1 MKRISI
7 VIPTHNRKDYLAVLL
22 NQVIHENL
30 PEEIAYNVI
39 VVVDGS
45 TDGTSQMLGK
55 EFPNVHIVQGNGNLW
70 YTKSMNAGF
79 KYALEYL
86 NPDLFLTMNDDT
98 EVGENFIKNMLEGYH
113 KATQPS
119 IIGAMSVT
127 LQKPERVVTSGSYL
141 SNKLLG
147 KVKHYIPM
155 FTEVSDC
162 HIENQLKASH
172 ILPGRGMLIPKSALT
187 DVGLFDEKFRQYHS
201 DIDFCL
207 RAKKK
212 GFNVYTYWGAKVYVH
227 HEMTGKGT
235 SFKKESFPSFVKNF
249 FNDTSRLY
257 LPAMSRYK
265 WRHSPKILWPVNMVL
280 FIGVSIRNHFFR
292 RKL

>member
-1 MKRISI
+1 MTII
-7 VIPTHNRKDYLAVLL
+7 AIIIPTYNRKSSLNKVLSDIVCQDLAL
-22 NQVIHENL
+22 NI
-30 PEEIAYNVI
+30 IIKII

-45 TDGTSQMLGK
+45 TDGTIEMILEK
-55 EFPNVHIVQGNGNLW
+55 FPEVHMVYGDGSW
-70 YTKSMNAGF
+70 FYTKSINEGF

-98 EVGENFIKNMLEGYH
+98 EVGLNFIKNMLEGYD
-113 KATQPS
+113 KTKQPS
-119 IIGAMSVT
+119 LIGAMSVT
-127 LQKPERVVTSGSYL
+127 LQSPERVITSGSYL
-141 SNKLLG
+141 SNKLFG
-147 KVKHYIPM
+147 KVKNYIPI
-155 FTEVSDC
+155 FSEVSGFQFNN
-162 HIENQLKASH
+162 ELKASQ

-201 DIDFCL
+201 DSDFCL

-257 LPAMSRYK
+257 LPAMARYK
-265 WRHSPKILWPVNMVL
+265 WRHASKILWVVNMVL
-280 FIGVSIRNHFFR
+280 FMGVSIRNHFFK
-292 RKL
+292 RKH